1 MKFIGIADCHGLESF
16 MPARELNMETML
28 FDEKKNEM
36 LGFMVLRANANAHRR
51 ALVFRAEIDKD
62 SAIEVM
68 EMMDEGEYLEALNL
82 LKQYATKVEVAGG
95 QGMNKQK
102 AWESIPNP
110 DLDPYH

>member
-28 FDEKKNEM
+28 FDEKNNQM

-51 ALVFRAEIDKD
+51 AMVFRVEIDKD
-62 SAIEVM
+62 SGVEIM
-68 EMMDEGEYLEALNL
+68 NMMDDGEYLEALNV
-82 LKQYATKVEVAGG
+82 LKQSATKVEIAGG
-95 QGMNKQK
+95 AGLNKQK
-102 AWESIPNP
+102 AWDSIPNP